1 MQSLRMDE
9 PDMLLMDEHGGDDD
23 TDPFTARCM
32 SFQVTST
39 AARARTLLSSHT
51 VLGTCS
57 RHVFYACLKSWIQP
71 DDHLHVLVCTS
82 SALCIFSW
90 FCTPAV
96 CSKEAKSSRRSS
108 ATETCCGHCPAL
120 TSSSANGPSRCA
132 GNSSRKSCPMFQLQ
146 NVIPV
151 KR

>member
-39 AARARTLLSSHT
+39 ATLAPSQLPH
-51 VLGTCS
+51 CS
-57 RHVFYACLKSWIQP
+57 RGVTWSQP
-71 DDHLHVLVCTS
+71 CILCMPEIVDTAGRSFTCTRMYFVS
-82 SALCIFSW
+82 TVFSW
-90 FCTPAV
+90 LCTPAV

-108 ATETCCGHCPAL
+108 ATGTCCGHCLAL
-120 TSSSANGPSRCA
+120 TSSSVNGPNHCA